1 MRKHKLPFDSQVLLP
16 NLKTKNDLK
25 NNLMNKDFNYK
36 IVYNLKMNNKK
47 VKKRVITEILKL
59 DENNEYGNGMT
70 KQLPTDCIKD
80 NDNISWKTFNFLLES
95 VSFEDTIGHLY
106 IVDIEF
112 DFKNATEREF
122 AYNEIYRPIF
132 ERLCESPCERSVFQL
147 LGVKKMLQKLTDQR
161 LKHMQIF
168 KKKTFCL
175 RIWKI

>member
-1 MRKHKLPFDSQVLLP
+1 M
-16 NLKTKNDLK
+16 
-25 NNLMNKDFNYK
+25 
-36 IVYNLKMNNKK
+36 
-47 VKKRVITEILKL
+47 
-59 DENNEYGNGMT
+59 EN
-70 KQLPTDCIKD
+70 I
-80 NDNISWKTFNFLLES
+80 LLES

-122 AYNEIYRPIF
+122 AYNEIYPPIF